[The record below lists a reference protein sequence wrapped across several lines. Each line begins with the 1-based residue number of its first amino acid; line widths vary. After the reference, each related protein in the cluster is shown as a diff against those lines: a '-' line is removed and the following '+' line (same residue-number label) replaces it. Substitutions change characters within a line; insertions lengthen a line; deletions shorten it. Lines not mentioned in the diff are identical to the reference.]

1 MSCPFYLLHSYATV
15 IVEIKNHGSDA
26 FKPEAYGDLII
37 VERRITES
45 TSSTILKDYKGPP
58 STLLNLC
65 AFHL

>member
-1 MSCPFYLLHSYATV
+1 M